1 MFFFCFLVCVLC
13 FFFSSRR
20 RHTRCA
26 LVTGVQTCALPIS
39 YDVTITNKT
48 DGPITLPALLTI
60 DPLGGFTGVPI
71 DVAGQSSDGRWLIDL
86 AASLPA
92 GGILEA
98 GQSTTGRTVSIA
110 TGGNKRLSFV
120 VGVVAGTLPNTAPAF
135 TSQPPETAETGT
147 ELRYWVTAEDAEG
160 QAIFYG
166 LLTAPEGM
174 EIRAEERRVGTEC
187 VIRVYLGGRRII
199 KK

>member
-1 MFFFCFLVCVLC
+1 MRISDWSSDVC
-13 FFFSSRR
+13 SSD
-20 RHTRCA
+20 
-26 LVTGVQTCALPIS
+26 LS
-39 YDVTITNKT
+39 
-48 DGPITLPALLTI
+48 ITLPALLTI

-71 DVAGQSSDGRWLIDL
+71 DVAGQSSDGRWLSDL
-86 AASLPA
+86 SASLPA

-110 TGGNKRLSFV
+110 TGGNQRLSLV

-147 ELRYWVTAEDAEG
+147 ELRYRVTAEDAEG

-174 EIRAEERRVGTEC
+174 EIDSETGLLTWTPGPDASALTTVVVAALDTRGAISLQRFVLAVRSEE
-187 VIRVYLGGRRII
+187 
-199 KK
+199 